1 MKDIFV
7 TIELEDNTV
16 ISDFVQV
23 SYRDRE
29 VESVEYDN
37 RDITK
42 LLDDNTMY
50 TVQNELDEY
59 LRADK
64 VCGNDRNDR

>member
-23 SYRDRE
+23 FYRDRE
-29 VESVEYDN
+29 VESVEYND

-42 LLDDNTMY
+42 LLDTDTMC